1 MTPYDKLCVAIEKHG
16 GVATTW
22 EVRHELKAYFQQ
34 FKVLAKNPLNHKVI
48 DWNDLYTPEEY
59 NALINAPKSK
69 KRCKECKCKPCQCH
83 KLAENSVGQVH
94 LWRESV
100 VNKAHEDFGKAIDEY
115 RKRQREEYDG
125 EKYNGDF

>member
-1 MTPYDKLCVAIEKHG
+1 MATEKYG

-22 EVRHELKAYFQQ
+22 EVRHGTQSLFPTVQGFE
-34 FKVLAKNPLNHKVI
+34 AKNLLNHKVI
-48 DWNDLYTPEEY
+48 DWNDLHTPEEY

-69 KRCKECKCKPCQCH
+69 KRCKDCKCKPCQCH

-94 LWRESV
+94 LWRENAINREYEES
-100 VNKAHEDFGKAIDEY
+100 GKWIDEY
-115 RKRQREEYDG
+115 RKRQQEEYDG